1 MNNIKNNH
9 ILYKCNKNIIKRE
22 IDIMKEQKT
31 LINSLL
37 KCNISDQKIL
47 KKDVAEKTLFV
58 VSFQHI

>member
-22 IDIMKEQKT
+22 IDIMKEQKI
-31 LINSLL
+31 LINYLL

-47 KKDVAEKTLFV
+47 KKR
-58 VSFQHI
+58 